1 VSPPIE
7 LRRSEVSATLKG
19 VPVLIVEDSWYVAK
33 ALKRSL
39 EQLEM
44 HVIGPTATAA
54 EAKDLAAKQRPR
66 LAIVDVNIREGDTTD
81 LIDHL
86 HRQDVRVIV
95 VSGYG
100 RPRIPRNKA
109 AAFLQKPYSGN
120 ELIAAMCGALDPS
133 R

>member
-1 VSPPIE
+1 
-7 LRRSEVSATLKG
+7 LATLKG

-54 EAKDLAAKQRPR
+54 EAKDLVAKQRPR
-66 LAIVDVNIREGDTTD
+66 LAIVDVNIRDGIATD

-86 HRQDVRVIV
+86 HGQKVRVIV

-100 RPRIPRNKA
+100 RPRIPWNKA

-120 ELIAAMCGALDPS
+120 ELIAAMCGVLDPS